1 MENNNNI
8 YPIFDKMLTRADKE
22 ELLHQHSVMIWFTG
36 LSGSGK
42 STIAIALE
50 RELQKR
56 GLLCRIL
63 DGDNIRSGIN
73 NNLGFSA
80 EDRVENIRRIAEI
93 GKLFVDTGIITIAA
107 FISPNNDI
115 REMAANIIGKENFL
129 EIFVSTP
136 IEECERRDV
145 KGLYAK
151 ARRGEIKNFTGIS
164 APFEAPEHPA
174 LSIDTSKLTVQESVN
189 KLLELINKSNKYERR
204 I

>member
-1 MENNNNI
+1 MTENNI
-8 YPIFDKMLTRADKE
+8 YPIFDRMLSRQDKE
-22 ELLHQHSVMIWFTG
+22 ELLKQHSVMIWFTG

-50 RELQKR
+50 RELHKR

-73 NNLGFSA
+73 NNLGFTEA
-80 EDRVENIRRIAEI
+80 DRIENIRRIAEVS
-93 GKLFVDTGIITIAA
+93 KLFVDTGIITIAA
-107 FISPNNDI
+107 FISPSNDI
-115 REMAANIIGKENFL
+115 REMAANIIGKDDFL
-129 EIFVSTP
+129 EVYVSTP

-164 APFEAPEHPA
+164 APFEAPAQPA
-174 LSIDTSKLTVQESVN
+174 LTLDTSALSLEESVN
-189 KLLELINKSNKYERR
+189 KLLELILPR
-204 I
+204 IQKK

>member
-1 MENNNNI
+1 MQETNHI
-8 YPIFDKMLTRADKE
+8 YPIFDKMMTRQDKE
-22 ELLHQHSVMIWFTG
+22 SLLHQKGVMVWFTG

-50 RELQKR
+50 RELHKR

-80 EDRVENIRRIAEI
+80 ADRVENIRRIAEV
-93 GKLFVDTGIITIAA
+93 GKLFVDTGVITLAA

-115 REMAANIIGKENFL
+115 RKMAASIIGEDDFM
-129 EIFVSTP
+129 EVYVSTP
-136 IEECERRDV
+136 VEECERRDV

-151 ARRGEIKNFTGIS
+151 ARKGEIANFTGIS

-174 LSIDTSKLTVQESVN
+174 LSLDTSVLTLEESVN
-189 KLLELINKSNKYERR
+189 QLLEIILPKIRK
-204 I
+204 

>member
-1 MENNNNI
+1 MTENNI
-8 YPIFDKMLTRADKE
+8 YPIFDRMLSRQDKE
-22 ELLHQHSVMIWFTG
+22 ELLKQHSVMIWFTG

-50 RELQKR
+50 RELHKR

-73 NNLGFSA
+73 NNLGFTEA
-80 EDRVENIRRIAEI
+80 DRIENIRRIAEVS
-93 GKLFVDTGIITIAA
+93 KLFVDTGIITIAA
-107 FISPNNDI
+107 FISPSNDI
-115 REMAANIIGKENFL
+115 REMAANIIGKDNFL
-129 EIFVSTP
+129 EVYVSTP

-164 APFEAPEHPA
+164 APFEAPAHPA
-174 LSIDTSKLTVQESVN
+174 LTLDTSALSLEESVN
-189 KLLELINKSNKYERR
+189 KLLELILPR
-204 I
+204 IQKK